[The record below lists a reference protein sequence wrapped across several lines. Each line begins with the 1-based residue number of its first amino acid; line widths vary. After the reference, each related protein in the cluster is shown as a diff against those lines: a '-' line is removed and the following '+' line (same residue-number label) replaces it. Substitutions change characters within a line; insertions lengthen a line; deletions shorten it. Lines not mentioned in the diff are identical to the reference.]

1 MCSHKVL
8 NMNGYESIL
17 NHFSHVQL
25 FVTPWTTA
33 RQAPLSIEFSRQVY
47 WSGLPCS
54 PPGGLPNP
62 GIKPASPFG
71 SCIAGGFLTTGPL
84 GKSKCY

>member
-33 RQAPLSIEFSRQVY
+33 RQAPLSIEFSRQEY
-47 WSGLPCS
+47 WSVLPFPS
-54 PPGGLPNP
+54 PGDVPYPGIEPGSSALQADSLLIEPPG
-62 GIKPASPFG
+62 KM
-71 SCIAGGFLTTGPL
+71 
-84 GKSKCY
+84 